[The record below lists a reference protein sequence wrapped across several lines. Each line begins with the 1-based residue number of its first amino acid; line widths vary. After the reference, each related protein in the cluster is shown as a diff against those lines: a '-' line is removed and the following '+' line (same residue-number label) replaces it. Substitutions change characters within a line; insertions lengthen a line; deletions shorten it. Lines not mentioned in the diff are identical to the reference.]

1 MGFKLIDNRLL
12 SLEPRTKFN
21 LILLFTAGLFFW
33 TSLTCL
39 LPTLPTYI
47 QDIGATTE
55 QVGRIMGCFAIG
67 LLIFRPWLGQLA
79 DCRSRKSVILIGTL
93 ATGIAPIGYI
103 FVHSIM
109 GLAAIRAFH
118 GISVA
123 AFTIG
128 YGALVVDF
136 APRLQRATLIGYM
149 NLVVPIGMG
158 LGPALGGFLVSLA
171 SYQLLFAFSA
181 ISGVLAIIFASKLK
195 TKPQYLTKNQQN
207 QTVSPKPLRSFGQL
221 AQDSALITPAL
232 ILLIIGIVFGT
243 LITFLPLYVRDLKLD
258 FNVGLFYT
266 ATAISSFVVRLFIGQ
281 FADRY
286 GRGLAI
292 STSLV
297 CYLVSM
303 ALLAIAKSAAILLLS
318 AFIEGLAGGI
328 AIPMI
333 LALISDRSSLQEQG
347 KVYAICLGGFDLGM
361 AIAGPG
367 LGALAKTLSYS
378 GLFFLATLLSAI
390 ALIVFMT
397 YSSKSLA
404 HSLRF
409 ALGREADLY
418 ARE

>member
-1 MGFKLIDNRLL
+1 MDNSLL
-12 SLEPRTKFN
+12 SLKPRTKHN

-47 QDIGATTE
+47 QDVGATTE
-55 QVGRIMGCFAIG
+55 QVGRVMGCFAIG
-67 LLIFRPWLGQLA
+67 LLIFRPWLGQIA
-79 DCRSRKSVILIGTL
+79 DCQGRKLVIVIGTL
-93 ATGIAPIGYI
+93 VTGIAPIGYI
-103 FVHSIM
+103 FVQSIV

-171 SYQLLFAFSA
+171 SYQLLFALSA
-181 ISGVLAIIFASKLK
+181 TSGVLALIFASKLK
-195 TKPQYLTKNQQN
+195 TKPQYLTKNPN
-207 QTVSPKPLRSFGQL
+207 PTVSPKTLRSFGQL
-221 AQDSALITPAL
+221 AQDSALITPAF
-232 ILLIIGIVFGT
+232 ILLMIGLVFGS

-258 FNVGLFYT
+258 FNVGFFYT
-266 ATAISSFVVRLFIGQ
+266 MTAISSFVVRLFIGQ

-303 ALLAIAKSAAILLLS
+303 ALLAIADSSRILLLS
-318 AFIEGLAGGI
+318 ALIEGLAGGI
-328 AIPMI
+328 AFPMI
-333 LALISDRSSLQEQG
+333 FALISDRSNPQEQG
-347 KVYAICLGGFDLGM
+347 KVYALCLGGFDLGM
-361 AIAGPG
+361 AIAGPV
-367 LGALAKTLSYS
+367 LGALAETLSYS